1 MEYDGKLQEM
11 LAIIVLD
18 IYVGKGGVVQVKED
32 GNVLGRPKGILRCML
47 VCNYL
52 QTFEGSGVDVY
63 SEFKKFVSLRYGT
76 TKYRTVL
83 LNLVVP

>member
-18 IYVGKGGVVQVKED
+18 IYVGKGGVVQVKVD
-32 GNVLGRPKGILRCML
+32 GKVLGRPKGILRCMW

-52 QTFEGSGVDVY
+52 QIF
-63 SEFKKFVSLRYGT
+63 
-76 TKYRTVL
+76 
-83 LNLVVP
+83 